1 MQYTI
6 TPLTPH
12 TGAEVRGIDLNQ
24 GVDAE
29 TRAALNRAF
38 AEHHVLVVRGQQFT
52 PPQFIAAAQV
62 FGELFQH
69 DKREMHLPGYPQI
82 YHVSNDQTVTA
93 PVLCRA
99 GGASNDVAD
108 ESAAH
113 AESAAPARG
122 GRRTRPKR
130 ASRRGTSI

>member
-1 MQYTI
+1 MEYTI

-52 PPQFIAAAQV
+52 RRNSSP
-62 FGELFQH
+62 
-69 DKREMHLPGYPQI
+69 R
-82 YHVSNDQTVTA
+82 
-93 PVLCRA
+93 
-99 GGASNDVAD
+99 
-108 ESAAH
+108 
-113 AESAAPARG
+113 ARG
-122 GRRTRPKR
+122 GACLSESLTRNVAANFNKVSSPPRKRGPRACPWQEQGATGRTLAAPGFPL
-130 ASRRGTSI
+130 SRE

>member
-1 MQYTI
+1 MEYTI

-12 TGAEVRGIDLNQ
+12 TGAEVRGIDLNE

-62 FGELFQH
+62 FGELFQLLKGF
-69 DKREMHLPGYPQI
+69 DHLCAVYPARRRRI
-82 YHVSNDQTVTA
+82 SGATA
-93 PVLCRA
+93 TPVGLVRA
-99 GGASNDVAD
+99 GVTGDAASARSMTVIT
-108 ESAAH
+108 ESDPDTSPPPH
-113 AESAAPARG
+113 
-122 GRRTRPKR
+122 R
-130 ASRRGTSI
+130 ASR